1 MGAGTR
7 RWVSVVLGERVVSVK
22 RLVGGMS
29 TELVFLAT
37 ESGRRVVL
45 RRFSGPRWDTAGPGA
60 AANEAAVLTILEG
73 TAVPAPRLLE
83 VDANGERCGA
93 PSVLKE
99 FMPGRRTLLSDA
111 RRLAAAL
118 AAAMATI
125 HDVAASAIKGLPD
138 ETASIL
144 RGLGTEAP
152 AIRGARPAASLW
164 QVIRE
169 QRPPLPAASTHLIH
183 NDFSASNVLF
193 VDGRLT
199 VVLDWE
205 DAARGHAAY
214 DVSFCRLS
222 TALTLGVEAGDLVL
236 AAYEAEVGTRLE
248 NLAWWDLVA
257 AARLQPD
264 ISTWTASANY
274 LGSADPT
281 VREVVRRFDLFV
293 QIVRA
298 GG

>member
-1 MGAGTR
+1 MSRAQCFVSGDRRSGCGT
-7 RWVSVVLGERVVSVK
+7 
-22 RLVGGMS
+22 
-29 TELVFLAT
+29 
-37 ESGRRVVL
+37 
-45 RRFSGPRWDTAGPGA
+45 
-60 AANEAAVLTILEG
+60 
-73 TAVPAPRLLE
+73 
-83 VDANGERCGA
+83 
-93 PSVLKE
+93 PSVLME
-99 FMPGRRTLLSDA
+99 FMPGRRMLLSDA
-111 RRLAAAL
+111 RRLVAAL

-125 HDVAASAIKGLPD
+125 HDVAAIEELPD

-144 RGLGTEAP
+144 RGLDAEAT
-152 AIRGARPAASLW
+152 AIHGARPAASLW
-164 QVIRE
+164 QVVRE
-169 QRPPLPAASTHLIH
+169 QRPPLPAASTHVIH

-199 VVLDWE
+199 AVLDWE

-222 TALTLGVEAGDLVL
+222 TALTLDVEAGDLVL

-274 LGSADPT
+274 LGSAALT
-281 VREVVRRFDLFV
+281 VPEVVRRFDRFV
-293 QIVRA
+293 QIARA